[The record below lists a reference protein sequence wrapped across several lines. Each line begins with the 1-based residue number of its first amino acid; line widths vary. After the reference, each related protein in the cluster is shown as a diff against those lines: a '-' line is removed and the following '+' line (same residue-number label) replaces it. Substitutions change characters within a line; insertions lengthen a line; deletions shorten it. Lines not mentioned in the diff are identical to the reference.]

1 MQFKHMLTYQLRVCT
16 CACKIANR
24 YVAKLSAVLCFGN
37 VYMYIILLL
46 FLFILGPATVVLL
59 QEKCKPS
66 TEAVYCLVFR
76 PQD

>member
-37 VYMYIILLL
+37 MYKILLL
-46 FLFILGPATVVLL
+46 CLFTGPATIVLL